1 MNQSKK
7 KTTAMGVSKPNTN
20 NNATII
26 SINLGI
32 SILITLLAANFVA
45 LIIHV
50 WYFLPLSEHHHN
62 LFSSSSY
69 NEDGLPICSLA
80 TTTNATTHYRSSS
93 IFQKRIRCS
102 LNNKETI
109 PASQA
114 IQHALFSSSSSSSS
128 SLEKNEIVRYD
139 IVPTILDQTRD
150 YYGIV
155 HQLPSIPNRRRMIPS
170 TLTTFDT
177 SNEGNINEQQL
188 QQYFVPTN
196 AIHNLTYFLEARIR
210 PNEEDRPLYIYNP
223 MVLPLNNKVL
233 NYNILSDLLLGFGE
247 EEDTSV
253 NRAAYIAVFR
263 ISNFGNCHGPG
274 KGVPETYRNYL
285 GLALLDID
293 LNIIQDP
300 TSGEYIDV
308 VIDLNEALFDV
319 KWSPWI
325 GRGGRTP
332 KKVKQYMQDC
342 QLVAAPSNEKKK
354 KADQLILICNEYA
367 MHVRL
372 QRASVNSTT
381 TTEKKN
387 TDEII
392 HFKNTYGSG
401 LQLTALKRP
410 NVIIMKGKNL
420 HYFQQL
426 NHSNDAQEIPGPG
439 YLEVW
444 PGGPHEVLP
453 MNFENYPFA
462 KMEPNSKPEDNPVQ
476 PIKATQL
483 EEPALTFNTID
494 SKDSTKPG
502 PLITRDSGSACCV
515 SIRWKDSNGEERHL
529 LLGFSHRKTKKTV
542 RKEAQYNYV
551 SRVYAFEPSPPFN
564 IVARSGFFCLGFAL
578 TPGNIKSKVRDTSIS
593 THLDDEANQSDN
605 EQVYGSANDSKL
617 RINGM
622 TFECPRIHFIT
633 GIAEKL
639 GEEEKVIISYG
650 VNDCYPRMIEVS
662 KSFLISLLKPP

>member
-1 MNQSKK
+1 
-7 KTTAMGVSKPNTN
+7 MGVYNNIPSNTN
-20 NNATII
+20 NNATIII

-62 LFSSSSY
+62 LFSSSS
-69 NEDGLPICSLA
+69 EDGLPICSLSA
-80 TTTNATTHYRSSS
+80 TTNATTHYRSSS

-114 IQHALFSSSSSSSS
+114 IHHALYSSSSSSSL

-170 TLTTFDT
+170 TLTTSDT
-177 SNEGNINEQQL
+177 NKESNINEHLQ

-233 NYNILSDLLLGFGE
+233 NYNILSDLSLGFGE

-285 GLALLDID
+285 GLALLDVD

-367 MHVRL
+367 MRVRL
-372 QRASVNSTT
+372 QRAFENSTT

-426 NHSNDAQEIPGPG
+426 NHSNDAQEIMGPG

-476 PIKATQL
+476 PIQATQL
-483 EEPALTFNTID
+483 EEPAPTFTID
-494 SKDSTKPG
+494 SKGLTKPG

-515 SIRWKDSNGEERHL
+515 SIRWKDNSNNERHL

-551 SRVYAFEPSPPFN
+551 SRVYAFEPTPPFN

-578 TPGNIKSKVRDTSIS
+578 SPGNIKSKVRDASIS
-593 THLDDEANQSDN
+593 TRLDMM
-605 EQVYGSANDSKL
+605 KH
-617 RINGM
+617 I
-622 TFECPRIHFIT
+622 
-633 GIAEKL
+633 
-639 GEEEKVIISYG
+639 KVTMNKCM
-650 VNDCYPRMIEVS
+650 VQRMITS
-662 KSFLISLLKPP
+662 

>member
-1 MNQSKK
+1 
-7 KTTAMGVSKPNTN
+7 MGVYNNIPSNTN
-20 NNATII
+20 NNATIII

-62 LFSSSSY
+62 LFSSSS
-69 NEDGLPICSLA
+69 EDGLPICSLSA
-80 TTTNATTHYRSSS
+80 TTNATTHYRSSS

-114 IQHALFSSSSSSSS
+114 IHHALYSSSSSSSL

-170 TLTTFDT
+170 TLTTSDT
-177 SNEGNINEQQL
+177 NKESNINEHLQ

-233 NYNILSDLLLGFGE
+233 NYNILSDLSLGFGE

-285 GLALLDID
+285 GLALLDVD

-367 MHVRL
+367 MRVRL

-426 NHSNDAQEIPGPG
+426 NHSNDAQEIMGPG

-476 PIKATQL
+476 PIQATQL
-483 EEPALTFNTID
+483 EEPAPTFTID
-494 SKDSTKPG
+494 SKGLTKPG

-515 SIRWKDSNGEERHL
+515 SIRWKDNSNNERHL

-551 SRVYAFEPSPPFN
+551 SRVYAFEPTPPFN

-578 TPGNIKSKVRDTSIS
+578 SPGNIKSKVRDASIS
-593 THLDDEANQSDN
+593 TRLDMM
-605 EQVYGSANDSKL
+605 KH
-617 RINGM
+617 I
-622 TFECPRIHFIT
+622 
-633 GIAEKL
+633 
-639 GEEEKVIISYG
+639 KVTMNKCM
-650 VNDCYPRMIEVS
+650 VQRMITS
-662 KSFLISLLKPP
+662 